1 MNQLE
6 HIVQILSYNPIKQ
19 SSSLPVLSPS
29 RFVNR
34 LTVISPSPLKPS
46 ITQKAELGTD
56 LYRLRPLPPLSMLPV
71 EREQFVAARH
81 RITRRVVPQRVLLG
95 VVVSVELGRRPAHV
109 RHFAGAAKSLGR
121 FKRPVEAPVV
131 QERGCRGLLGQ
142 LDRWAFRRWGR
153 WRFPPWERLL
163 HLSTGGPL
171 SVVHDLV
178 GVHPDRL
185 LLGDPRQEGRVGVV
199 VHEDVV
205 VVRSGSRDRA
215 GKGLKQGRRRRS
227 SRRNGTRFL
236 LRVGS
241 PLGTPVTT
249 HRVTAR
255 RPRTTIGRG
264 RRRRRGV
271 QRTDRRRVHV
281 KVVRARFA
289 PNVRRVDT
297 VGRRR
302 IVAVLAVLVSGGRI
316 RQVGR
321 QRRTRERKLRVRRG
335 KVSARL
341 QLAAADRQ
349 NRSPRLE
356 CFLVRFDSFLKH
368 FSPKE
373 IEMRQEKEKE
383 EKETEIFSYARNG
396 LRRGAD
402 TQISAVFLSSNV
414 SVSLNV
420 CDVGG
425 DVSKCRNSLKRGMQ
439 NKNEPLNYNTAQQ
452 WRQQQRKKN
461 T

>member
-1 MNQLE
+1 
-6 HIVQILSYNPIKQ
+6 
-19 SSSLPVLSPS
+19 
-29 RFVNR
+29 
-34 LTVISPSPLKPS
+34 
-46 ITQKAELGTD
+46 
-56 LYRLRPLPPLSMLPV
+56 MLPV

-142 LDRWAFRRWGR
+142 LDRWPFRRWGR

-171 SVVHDLV
+171 AVVHDLV

-255 RPRTTIGRG
+255 RPRTTTGRG
-264 RRRRRGV
+264 RRRGV

-281 KVVRARFA
+281 KVVRARLA

-302 IVAVLAVLVSGGRI
+302 IVAVLAVLASGGRI

-368 FSPKE
+368 FSPKKNGNAARE
-373 IEMRQEKEKE
+373 RKGRKRNRDIFVRTERVE
-383 EKETEIFSYARNG
+383 EGGGYANFGGFS
-396 LRRGAD
+396 
-402 TQISAVFLSSNV
+402 V
-414 SVSLNV
+414 
-420 CDVGG
+420 
-425 DVSKCRNSLKRGMQ
+425 
-439 NKNEPLNYNTAQQ
+439 
-452 WRQQQRKKN
+452 
-461 T
+461 